1 MLFLLVAL
9 LFKDCENLLK
19 VLFLNLRDL
28 LRFFSAVVTSPARPG
43 TGLSEVVA
51 QEDFSALFRLR
62 ISLHIVQLFGEHMF
76 VEVGRLDRKSTRLN
90 SSHVAISY
98 AVFCLKKKRTIT
110 DR

>member
-1 MLFLLVAL
+1 MNRFCLAPAGLLPNLLFLLLAL

-43 TGLSEVVA
+43 TGLSAVVA

-76 VEVGRLDRKSTRLN
+76 VRSEEHTSELQ
-90 SSHVAISY
+90 
-98 AVFCLKKKRTIT
+98 
-110 DR
+110 